1 MLLAAN
7 ADSIFE
13 ELGEKGAKAA
23 KKRHQAALDDEREAS
38 QQTQH
43 VLTRIGR
50 ALGYDVFVARNDA
63 AAPPVA
69 TALPPSRFPCY
80 IYSGILRMKDLAMSV
95 PDQQCHFYLVA
106 PEVRE

>member
-7 ADSIFE
+7 ADSILE
-13 ELGEKGAKAA
+13 ELREKGAKAA
-23 KKRHQAALDDEREAS
+23 KKRHQAALDEEREAS

-50 ALGYDVFVARNDA
+50 ALGYDVLSRAMTR
-63 AAPPVA
+63 PLLRWRQ
-69 TALPPSRFPCY
+69 LPPSRFPCY